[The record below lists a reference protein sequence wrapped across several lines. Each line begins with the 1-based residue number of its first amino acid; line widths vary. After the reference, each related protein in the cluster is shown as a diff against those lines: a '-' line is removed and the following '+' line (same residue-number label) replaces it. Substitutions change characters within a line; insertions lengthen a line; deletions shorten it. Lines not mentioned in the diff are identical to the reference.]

1 MHFSGL
7 HFKPLLFII
16 VVLLL
21 CVWQALAA
29 QSFLKGGALEDTN
42 NNTNSRM
49 TASPEL
55 ELAQSA
61 ALSTT
66 TTTTPEFP
74 EKSSDTDTQ
83 QDVTTTTAAEEARA
97 KPPEKLPCYDNITVL
112 VEHMDFKNPYT
123 PETYILCPNTVYTIG
138 SEMNRGERCCLD
150 NQSPILSRS
159 NTNIKCGD
167 DGDPNNHCVLVG
179 GSFQVL
185 FSISNWLEDDEHF
198 VVEGITFENAIF
210 ASVMLSNAGDITF
223 RNCIFR
229 VRKKKNWL
237 CFAKSSTRG
246 LFDGAQQTTNSLSI
260 ILIKKQNHT
269 GFGPILSSYQPFL
282 YGRRRERHRNLLRS
296 AMHDMDIHQR
306 VNFAMNEYVKLFQGE
321 RSSIFQIYE
330 EEDSDVMVRN
340 EERHLQSNVKYQ
352 THRWDG
358 VVFTGN
364 KVSSHRNDDEDLGEV
379 KAGIITVEK
388 NHDIVE
394 IRDCVFQDNV
404 YSDTQKW
411 VSY

>member
-1 MHFSGL
+1 
-7 HFKPLLFII
+7 
-16 VVLLL
+16 
-21 CVWQALAA
+21 
-29 QSFLKGGALEDTN
+29 
-42 NNTNSRM
+42 
-49 TASPEL
+49 
-55 ELAQSA
+55 
-61 ALSTT
+61 
-66 TTTTPEFP
+66 
-74 EKSSDTDTQ
+74 
-83 QDVTTTTAAEEARA
+83 
-97 KPPEKLPCYDNITVL
+97 
-112 VEHMDFKNPYT
+112 
-123 PETYILCPNTVYTIG
+123 
-138 SEMNRGERCCLD
+138 
-150 NQSPILSRS
+150 
-159 NTNIKCGD
+159 
-167 DGDPNNHCVLVG
+167 
-179 GSFQVL
+179 
-185 FSISNWLEDDEHF
+185 
-198 VVEGITFENAIF
+198 VEGITFENAIF
-210 ASVMLSNAGDITF
+210 ASVMVSNAGDITF

-229 VRKKKNWL
+229 VRKRNWL

-364 KVSSHRNDDEDLGEV
+364 KVSSHRNDDKDRDEV
-379 KAGIITVEK
+379 NVGIITVEK
-388 NHDIVE
+388 KHDIVE

-404 YSDTQKW
+404 YSDTQKR